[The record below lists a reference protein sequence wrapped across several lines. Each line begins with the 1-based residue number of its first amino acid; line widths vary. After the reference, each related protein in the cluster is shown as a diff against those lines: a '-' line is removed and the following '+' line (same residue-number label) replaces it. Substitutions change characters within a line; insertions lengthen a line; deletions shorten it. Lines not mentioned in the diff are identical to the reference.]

1 MNHTVIRAVG
11 DDATPAPEGARAGG
25 PASGVDPDPRAPFE
39 RLHPAVQHHVV
50 NTLGWRGL
58 RPHQEEA
65 IPPILRGE
73 HVLVQAPTAGGKTES
88 AMLPLLSRMLD
99 ERWARPSVLYLCP
112 IKALLNNLE
121 ARLTHLAGMVGR
133 TVGVWHGDVGQGAR
147 KRMLRERP
155 DVLLA
160 TPESV
165 EVMLVSRAV
174 EHRRFFAN
182 LRAVVVD
189 EVHAFAGDDRG
200 WHLLALIERVSALA
214 REPVQRI
221 ALSATLSNPEQLV
234 EWLAAGRN
242 EPRTVVRGAAAA
254 PVEAEV
260 QIDWVGSLEN
270 AALIVSRLHRGEKRL
285 VFCDS
290 RRQVEE
296 LGQLLRAH
304 GVRTY
309 VSHSS
314 LGVDERRQAE
324 QAFAQGS
331 DCVIVATST
340 LELGI
345 DVGDLDRVIQIDAPS
360 TVAGFLQRL
369 GRTGRRP
376 GTRRNCLFLA
386 TETDALLRAC
396 GLMRLWTADFVE
408 PVEPPP
414 LPYPVLAQQ
423 VLASLLQEDGGTDRA
438 TLDAGLDAWRRTAA
452 VSSEDVSAVVDGMI
466 QGDVLFTDG
475 PILGIGPEGERRY
488 GAKHFLEL
496 FSVFNTPPLVTVYH
510 GLREVGQ
517 VHPMTFRR
525 RKDEPVLL
533 SLGGHGWRVTHL
545 DRDRKRAWVEP
556 ADVRGKSRW
565 LGAGPPMHYALAQ
578 AVAGVLREGLPE
590 TLLSRR
596 AAEALAALR
605 EEFAWVRENAT
616 TLLVDPGR
624 DRCRWWS
631 FAGDRYNQ
639 AVAERIRAPGLRVS
653 SDGLGVTVFRGSAAE
668 GLATSL
674 REAILAAQVDI
685 AGGDS
690 TVALDAPIDEMIGA
704 LKFADSVPRPLLARL
719 ARARFHPVA
728 EALVMR
734 DRTVE
739 VRFGGDDQAAAPRA
753 APAP

>member
-1 MNHTVIRAVG
+1 VSAL
-11 DDATPAPEGARAGG
+11 GG
-25 PASGVDPDPRAPFE
+25 DPDSRPPFE

-50 NTLGWRGL
+50 NTLGWRVL
-58 RPHQEEA
+58 RPHQEQA
-65 IPPILRGE
+65 IAPILRGE

-88 AMLPLLSRMLD
+88 AILPLLSRMLE
-99 ERWARPSVLYLCP
+99 ERWGQPSVLYLCP

-121 ARLTHLAGMVGR
+121 ARLTQLAGMVGG

-147 KRMLRERP
+147 KRILRERP

-174 EHRRFFAN
+174 EHRSFFAN

-200 WHLLALIERVSALA
+200 WHLLALIERVCALA

-234 EWLAAGRN
+234 TWLAAGRD
-242 EPRTVVRGAAAA
+242 EPRTVVRGMTAA

-270 AALIVSRLHRGEKRL
+270 AALVVSRIHRGEKRL

-296 LGQLLRAH
+296 LGQLLRGH
-304 GVRTY
+304 GVRTF

-314 LGVDERRQAE
+314 LGIDERRQAE
-324 QAFAQGS
+324 EAFAQGS

-340 LELGI
+340 LELGL

-369 GRTGRRP
+369 GRTGRRS
-376 GTRRNCLFLA
+376 GTRRNCLFLT

-396 GLMRLWTADFVE
+396 GLMRLWTSGFVE
-408 PVEPPP
+408 PVEPPL

-423 VLASLLQEDGGTDRA
+423 VLALLLQEDGGTDRA
-438 TLDAGLDAWRRTAA
+438 TLDTRLERWQRTAG
-452 VSSEDVSAVVDGMI
+452 VSREDFGALVDGMLER
-466 QGDVLFTDG
+466 DVLFADG
-475 PILGIGPEGERRY
+475 PILGISVEGERRY

-533 SLGGHGWRVTHL
+533 TLGGHGWRVTHL
-545 DRDRKRAWVEP
+545 DPERKRAWVEP
-556 ADVRGKSRW
+556 ADAGGKSRW
-565 LGAGPPMHYALAQ
+565 LGVGPPMHYALAQ
-578 AVAGVLREGLPE
+578 AALGVLREGLSD

-596 AAEALAALR
+596 AADALADLR
-605 EEFAWVRENAT
+605 DEFAWAHADAS
-616 TLLVDPGR
+616 TLVVDPGR

-639 AVAERIRAPGLRVS
+639 AVVERIRVPGLRVS
-653 SDGLGVTVFRGSAAE
+653 SDGLGLTIHRGSAAE
-668 GLATSL
+668 GLVVAL
-674 REAILAAQVDI
+674 RDAIRAAQVAI
-685 AGGDS
+685 ADGEPP
-690 TVALDAPIDEMIGA
+690 AAANAPIDEMIDA
-704 LKFADSVPRPLLARL
+704 LKFAESVPRPLLSRL
-719 ARARFHPVA
+719 SRARFHPAA

-734 DRTVE
+734 DRPID
-739 VRFGGDDQAAAPRA
+739 VRFVS
-753 APAP
+753 